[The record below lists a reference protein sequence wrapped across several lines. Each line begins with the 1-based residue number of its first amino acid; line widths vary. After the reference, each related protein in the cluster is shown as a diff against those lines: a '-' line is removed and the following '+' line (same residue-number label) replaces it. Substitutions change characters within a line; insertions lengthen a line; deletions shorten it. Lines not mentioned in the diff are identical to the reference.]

1 MCWPNGTRVSHP
13 VRNLDMVPS
22 CLTRASIAEVLQRS
36 SVLLQRKSKTT
47 NLDHVAHATGNKPPP
62 LSRTRRR
69 TLTTSQPQPQC
80 RLLSRLSPELRLLIW
95 EYVLGSQRLHII
107 QRSGQRLG
115 HVVCP
120 LSTTSDKIQAAQYC
134 EICIGAGIP
143 QPAKEGDLCRG
154 RNGDMLLGLAL
165 TCRQM
170 YV

>member
-1 MCWPNGTRVSHP
+1 
-13 VRNLDMVPS
+13 MVPL
-22 CLTRASIAEVLQRS
+22 CLTSASIAEVLQRCFS
-36 SVLLQRKSKTT
+36 NETLRPKLTI
-47 NLDHVAHATGNKPPP
+47 AHATGNKPPP
-62 LSRTRRR
+62 LARTRRR
-69 TLTTSQPQPQC
+69 TLTVSQPQPQC

-95 EYVLGSQRLHII
+95 ECALGSRRLHII

-120 LSTTSDKIQAAQYC
+120 LSTASDKTRAVQHC
-134 EICIGAGIP
+134 EICVGTGIP

-170 YV
+170 YAE